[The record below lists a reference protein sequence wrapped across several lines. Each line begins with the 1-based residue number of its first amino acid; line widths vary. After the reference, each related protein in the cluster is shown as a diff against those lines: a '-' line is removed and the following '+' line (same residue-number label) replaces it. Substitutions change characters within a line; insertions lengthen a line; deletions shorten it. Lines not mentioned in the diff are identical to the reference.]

1 LGLETDG
8 FAEIFRLP
16 PEKPVPDWRCR
27 RRPTTFIRYGAEN
40 DRFELVRCDG
50 TTAPFALDKLSI
62 LARPPEA
69 SRPEGGELPDEP
81 DDASWR
87 ERREWTP
94 GVRIMHPRLLW
105 ALQKLADA
113 FPWKAVYIY
122 SGYRPSAEVHDGS
135 GHMSLHAQGRAIDI
149 AFYGVDNADLFK
161 ACRELKDVGCGYY
174 PHAPFVHV
182 DVRRAGTGQAFWVDT
197 SKPGEPAEY
206 VDSWP
211 GVVDS
216 GALSWVPSAKR

>member
-1 LGLETDG
+1 
-8 FAEIFRLP
+8 
-16 PEKPVPDWRCR
+16 
-27 RRPTTFIRYGAEN
+27 
-40 DRFELVRCDG
+40 
-50 TTAPFALDKLSI
+50 
-62 LARPPEA
+62 
-69 SRPEGGELPDEP
+69 
-81 DDASWR
+81 
-87 ERREWTP
+87 
-94 GVRIMHPRLLW
+94 MHPRLLW

-174 PHAPFVHV
+174 PHTPFVHV
-182 DVRRAGTGQAFWVDT
+182 DVRRAATGQAFWVDA

-211 GVVDS
+211 GVVES
-216 GALSWVPSAKR
+216 GALSWVKQ